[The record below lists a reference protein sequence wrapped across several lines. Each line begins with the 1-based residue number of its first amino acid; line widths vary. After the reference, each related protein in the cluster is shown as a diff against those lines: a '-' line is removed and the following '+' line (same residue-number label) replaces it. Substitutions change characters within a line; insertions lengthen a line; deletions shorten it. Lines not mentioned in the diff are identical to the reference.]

1 MAKPRPKGYRKE
13 EGPKAPTPK
22 PKPELALTPADMA
35 RDPWPVPRD
44 CAYAWATGGSLSL
57 GFPPSP
63 GHSHGHSVR
72 LPEAETLEA
81 KAACW
86 DLLLKVLRQRRGDAT
101 IATPGAPDQRILDAY
116 AEALLRNSKPATRV
130 PQGTAV
136 QVAAAAAKAAER
148 EAKLASTLHAVG
160 ISDLS
165 DLDLDL

>member
-44 CAYAWATGGSLSL
+44 CAYAWATGGSISL

-63 GHSHGHSVR
+63 SHSHGHSVR

-101 IATPGAPDQRILDAY
+101 IATPGAPDQRLLDAY
-116 AEALLRNSKPATRV
+116 AEALARGSKAQQV
-130 PQGTAV
+130 PLGTAA
-136 QVAAAAAKAAER
+136 QVTARAEREAAAAAKLAA
-148 EAKLASTLHAVG
+148 TLGACG
-160 ISDLS
+160 IPDLS

>member
-1 MAKPRPKGYRKE
+1 MAKPRGYRKE
-13 EGPKAPTPK
+13 GLPAPLPTPK
-22 PKPELALTPADMA
+22 PKPLLDLQVADSA

-44 CAYAWATGGSLSL
+44 AAYAWATGGSLSL

-86 DLLLKVLRQRRGDAT
+86 DLLLKVLRQRRGEAT

-116 AEALLRNSKPATRV
+116 AQALLRNSKPAVKV
-130 PQGTAV
+130 PSGTAA
-136 QVAAAAAKAAER
+136 QISAAKAKAAER
-148 EAKLASTLHAVG
+148 ATKLDATLQAVG

-165 DLDLDL
+165 DLDLDI